1 MRKFQPRSPRR
12 AGLLAGTSDTGTGA
26 HRFHAAGEA
35 ASKDPVLSYEA
46 LLQQGRRLSGHVF
59 ANKAELQTAA
69 NEWCTDEAAATA
81 TYGPIPTWDTS
92 AVTDMSDLFWGKAEC
107 NPPIGD
113 WDTGAVTSMR

>member
-1 MRKFQPRSPRR
+1 M
-12 AGLLAGTSDTGTGA
+12 
-26 HRFHAAGEA
+26 GEA

-59 ANKAELQTAA
+59 ANKAELQTAVDA
-69 NEWCTDEAAATA
+69 WCTDEAAATA
-81 TYGPIPTWDTS
+81 TYGPVPTWDTS
-92 AVTDMSDLFWGKAEC
+92 AVTDMSYLFNGKAEC

>member
-1 MRKFQPRSPRR
+1 M
-12 AGLLAGTSDTGTGA
+12 
-26 HRFHAAGEA
+26 
-35 ASKDPVLSYEA
+35 LSYEA

-59 ANKAELQTAA
+59 ANNAELQYAV

-92 AVTDMSDLFWGKAEC
+92 AVTDMSFLFSCCQMMSWGSELLTRREC

-113 WDTGAVTSMR
+113 WDTGAVTSTR